1 MSNGCSAIAREGGI
15 HVFEKYFLSEYT
27 SVVIICC
34 VFLISSSLPLYA
46 VVVVGELTQEYI
58 DIVILQ

>member
-1 MSNGCSAIAREGGI
+1 M
-15 HVFEKYFLSEYT
+15 FEKHFLSEYT
-27 SVVIICC
+27 SVIIICC

-46 VVVVGELTQEYI
+46 VVVMGELMQEYI